1 MLTQAVIPSSISW
14 KRTSFTWVT
23 LFSTG
28 SIRLIVFQLGGAIE
42 GMVKVADRVIAMA
55 TSGTKIIPGHGPL
68 SNKVELKVY
77 RDMLKAVGKRM
88 ADAAAAEKSLA
99 DLQQNSP
106 LADLDATWGKGFL
119 KPPKFLE
126 LVYTGI
132 KQ

>member
-1 MLTQAVIPSSISW
+1 M
-14 KRTSFTWVT
+14 
-23 LFSTG
+23 
-28 SIRLIVFQLGGAIE
+28 
-42 GMVKVADRVIAMA
+42 KVADRVILMA

-68 SNKVELKVY
+68 FNKVELKVC
-77 RDMLKAVGKRM
+77 RDMLKTVGKRM
-88 ADAAAAEKSLA
+88 VDAVAAEKSLA

-126 LVYTGI
+126 LVYMRI

>member
-1 MLTQAVIPSSISW
+1 MGDTFFNGFYPFID
-14 KRTSFTWVT
+14 
-23 LFSTG
+23 
-28 SIRLIVFQLGGAIE
+28 FQHGDTIE
-42 GMVKVADRVIAMA
+42 GMVKVADRGIAMA

-68 SNKVELKVY
+68 SDKDELQVY
-77 RDMLKAVGKRM
+77 RDMLETVGKRM
-88 ADAAAAEKSLA
+88 ADVVAAGKSLA

>member
-1 MLTQAVIPSSISW
+1 M
-14 KRTSFTWVT
+14 
-23 LFSTG
+23 
-28 SIRLIVFQLGGAIE
+28 
-42 GMVKVADRVIAMA
+42 KVADRVIAMA

-88 ADAAAAEKSLA
+88 VDAAAAEKSLA

-106 LADLDATWGKGFL
+106 LADLDATRGNGFL
-119 KPPKFLE
+119 KPPKSLE

>member
-1 MLTQAVIPSSISW
+1 MA
-14 KRTSFTWVT
+14 
-23 LFSTG
+23 
-28 SIRLIVFQLGGAIE
+28 
-42 GMVKVADRVIAMA
+42 KVADRVIAMA
-55 TSGTKIIPGHGPL
+55 TSETKIIPGHGPL
-68 SNKVELKVY
+68 SYKVELKVY
-77 RDMLKAVGKRM
+77 RDMLKSVGKRRV
-88 ADAAAAEKSLA
+88 DAAAAEKSLA

>member
-1 MLTQAVIPSSISW
+1 
-14 KRTSFTWVT
+14 
-23 LFSTG
+23 
-28 SIRLIVFQLGGAIE
+28 
-42 GMVKVADRVIAMA
+42 
-55 TSGTKIIPGHGPL
+55 
-68 SNKVELKVY
+68 
-77 RDMLKAVGKRM
+77 MLKAVGKRM
-88 ADAAAAEKSLA
+88 VDAAAAEKSLA